1 MLFDPWMLTVTARH
15 ADFLRAA
22 ERARE
27 RRWQAAGVET
37 GNRLIQA
44 GLWLSRPTAGHGL
57 APTG

>member
-1 MLFDPWMLTVTARH
+1 MLFDPWMLTVTAT
-15 ADFLRAA
+15 D
-22 ERARE
+22 RARE
-27 RRWQAAGVET
+27 RRRQADGVET